1 MKALIRK
8 GTADGFTVRIPPSK
22 SLSHRALIVSA
33 LADGTSKIIHPADN
47 RDMKATIRCLRQLGA
62 RIHEEGDH
70 CIVEGIGGSDRYD
83 GSLIDCSESGST
95 LRFLI
100 PVFAM
105 TGKPSLFTGQGR
117 LMDRPLDV
125 YADLFGKQS
134 LPFEMKDRILHLQ
147 GPLSP
152 GEFSL
157 RGDISSQFITGLL
170 LTLPLLPGDSV
181 IRITE
186 PYESRSYVALTE
198 DVLQDAGITF
208 HDHGLTIGIPG
219 GQKYHGR
226 TYTVDGDDSQAAF
239 FLCLACLT
247 HQSADVL
254 SLRHDSHQP
263 DHRIIDILRTMGAE
277 IMEIEDGY
285 RIIPH
290 ELHGCTIDL
299 ADCPDLGPVLFA
311 LAAAAEGTS
320 VFVNAG
326 RLRYKESDRIA
337 ALEEEL
343 RKLGCDISS
352 DETTVT
358 VHGGAE
364 LHGTELDGHGDHRVV
379 MSLSVLAASMQE
391 PVMIKGCEAAD
402 KSYPGFL
409 EDLRS
414 TGTEVTMYDR

>member
-1 MKALIRK
+1 MKARIRK

-33 LADGTSKIIHPADN
+33 LAEGRSEIIHPADN
-47 RDMKATIRCLRQLGA
+47 EDMKATIRCLRQFGA
-62 RIHEEGDH
+62 VIREEPDR
-70 CIVEGIGGSDRYD
+70 CIVEGTGMRHRYD

-105 TGKPSLFTGQGR
+105 TGKPCRFTGHGR

-125 YADLFGKQS
+125 YQDLFEQQS
-134 LPFEMKDRILHLQ
+134 LPFEIKDRILHLQ

-152 GEFSL
+152 GEFTV

-170 LTLPLLPGDSV
+170 LTLPLLSNDSV
-181 IRITE
+181 IHITE
-186 PYESRSYVALTE
+186 PYESRSYAALTE
-198 DVLQDAGITF
+198 DVLQDAGIVF
-208 HDHGLTIGIPG
+208 RDLGLTIEIPG
-219 GQKYHGR
+219 GQKYRSR

-247 HQSADVL
+247 HQQADVL
-254 SLRHDSHQP
+254 ALRHDSHQP
-263 DHRIIDILRTMGAE
+263 DHKIIDILRTMGAE
-277 IMEIEDGY
+277 IIEIDGGY

-290 ELHGCTIDL
+290 ELHGCRIDL
-299 ADCPDLGPVLFA
+299 SDCPDLGPVLFA
-311 LAAAAEGTS
+311 LAASAEGTS

-326 RLRYKESDRIA
+326 RLRYKESDRISA
-337 ALEEEL
+337 MEAEL
-343 RKLGCDISS
+343 RKLDCDISS

-358 VHGGAE
+358 VHGGKP

-391 PVMIKGCEAAD
+391 PVSITGCEAAD

-414 TGTEVTMYDR
+414 AGAEVTLYD